1 MVIKVFCPFDGQT
14 TTSWSTPP
22 SYINHS
28 TPFLPTSQFQ
38 ACYTFFANLQLAIAR
53 EVLCT
58 IGMAEKISVARK
70 AGLITKTLDRCRS
83 TTTRNKPAEGCFS
96 VYVGADR
103 QRYVV
108 RMECLNH
115 PLFQALLEEAE
126 EAFGYADAGP
136 LELPCNI
143 EAFAKVLEKIGE
155 EKHMAA
161 RRRHVLPR
169 VNSYRSLGTGWPM
182 IVGRS

>member
-1 MVIKVFCPFDGQT
+1 M
-14 TTSWSTPP
+14 
-22 SYINHS
+22 
-28 TPFLPTSQFQ
+28 
-38 ACYTFFANLQLAIAR
+38 A
-53 EVLCT
+53 
-58 IGMAEKISVARK
+58 MAEKGSAARK

-96 VYVGADR
+96 VYVGADK

-108 RMECLNH
+108 RTECLNH

-136 LELPCNI
+136 LELPCNT
-143 EAFAKVLEKIGE
+143 EAFTKVLEKI
-155 EKHMAA
+155 EKEKQMAVG
-161 RRRHVLPR
+161 RRHGLPR
-169 VNSYRSLGTGWPM
+169 GNSYQLLGTGWPM